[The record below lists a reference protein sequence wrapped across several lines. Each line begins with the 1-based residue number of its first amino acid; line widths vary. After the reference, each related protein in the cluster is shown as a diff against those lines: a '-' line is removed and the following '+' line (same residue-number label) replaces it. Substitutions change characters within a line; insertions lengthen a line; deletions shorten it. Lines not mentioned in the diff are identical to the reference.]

1 VPRQD
6 NILKFLIKF
15 ETSWPC
21 HIGSRNKVNFKAEA
35 HQFSLTPAE
44 MTTRTRLIYN
54 CRSPHSNA
62 TSFPQNFSWT
72 RTLTEATTTAA
83 VYLTPGGA
91 RRMRAELKD
100 ILYTLRPEM
109 VKTAAWAASNG
120 DRSENADY
128 HYAKRR
134 LRQLDSRI
142 RFLSK
147 RLEAAT
153 IVDPVEQQ
161 KIAGERV
168 LFGATVRVENEEG
181 EEKTFSI
188 VGADELDLSRGH
200 ISWTSPLGRALLGA
214 HPGDLVSFVAP
225 GGKTELEVL
234 KVEYLPLD

>member
-1 VPRQD
+1 M
-6 NILKFLIKF
+6 N
-15 ETSWPC
+15 EAN
-21 HIGSRNKVNFKAEA
+21 SR
-35 HQFSLTPAE
+35 
-44 MTTRTRLIYN
+44 
-54 CRSPHSNA
+54 
-62 TSFPQNFSWT
+62 SF
-72 RTLTEATTTAA
+72 

-91 RRMRAELKD
+91 RKMRAELKD

-109 VKTAAWAASNG
+109 VNTAAWAASNG

-142 RFLSK
+142 RFLSQ

-161 KIAGERV
+161 NIARGRV

-181 EEKTFSI
+181 EEKTYSI
-188 VGADELDLSRGH
+188 VGADELDLSRGR
-200 ISWTSPLGRALLGA
+200 ISWTSPLGRALLGSQ
-214 HPGDLVSFVAP
+214 PGDLVSFVAP

-234 KVEYLPLD
+234 KVEYLPLE